1 MHSSNLFNLPPE
13 LLLQILSYLPVKSL
27 LQFSRT
33 SRTCHALATS
43 SLHTLSLGIYSTRL
57 ASVISRLGIT
67 TLPIPKA
74 TTSIFAS
81 QPTSIGNSLSSSVAS
96 LDSQLDNPHDTNLSS
111 DPYHVS
117 VLIPDSQSFD
127 HKTLLAFHTALTTSV
142 LSRHSRTLR
151 HLDIS
156 LWTLTGSVAHALSTL
171 PALRA
176 LSIRMEDPYSRST
189 SRHRRVAQIVAERAA
204 WELLV
209 NEALW
214 GPRLQALRLD
224 GGEIS
229 TGQLEMLLSKNHL
242 CQEIWIAKCSMITKK
257 IWTFLGTEWEGR
269 TSLRVLG
276 IMKCGMPLDEEAL
289 DCIDGL
295 EGLQFLT
302 LQGYHGIT
310 NNAVE
315 EKNKKVW
322 RIPELILPKP
332 QTQRSDIPHTIEVDP
347 AYITDG
353 S

>member
-1 MHSSNLFNLPPE
+1 
-13 LLLQILSYLPVKSL
+13 
-27 LQFSRT
+27 
-33 SRTCHALATS
+33 
-43 SLHTLSLGIYSTRL
+43 
-57 ASVISRLGIT
+57 
-67 TLPIPKA
+67 
-74 TTSIFAS
+74 
-81 QPTSIGNSLSSSVAS
+81 
-96 LDSQLDNPHDTNLSS
+96 
-111 DPYHVS
+111 
-117 VLIPDSQSFD
+117 
-127 HKTLLAFHTALTTSV
+127 
-142 LSRHSRTLR
+142 
-151 HLDIS
+151 
-156 LWTLTGSVAHALSTL
+156 
-171 PALRA
+171 
-176 LSIRMEDPYSRST
+176 MEDPYSRST
-189 SRHRRVAQIVAERAA
+189 SRPRRVAQIVAERAA

-214 GPRLQALRLD
+214 APRLQALRLD

-229 TGQLEMLLSKNHL
+229 TGQLEKLLNKNHL
-242 CQEIWIAKCSMITKK
+242 CEEIWIAKCSMITKE

-295 EGLQFLT
+295 EGLEFLT

-310 NNAVE
+310 NDAVE

-347 AYITDG
+347 AYTTNG